1 MNVYILKN
9 ENSSKFLPFM
19 SEQRLE
25 KINGIKAEKVRAEKI
40 CSYAL
45 LRYALF
51 KEYGADESPLFNYG
65 EREKPYLEN
74 YPEIFFNLSHADGWS
89 ACVVS
94 DEEIGVDIQDV
105 RPMRDNVV
113 RKICTEQEFMLISDG
128 SNSTSLETTCSLWCM
143 KESYGKL
150 TGKGFAE
157 GFDKIETSELLR
169 SGKLKIMTL
178 QNGMFLSVCS
188 YDTITGIEP
197 VILTADDVY
206 RVLSKLLKSN

>member
-1 MNVYILKN
+1 MIVYILKN
-9 ENSSKFLPFM
+9 ENQEALLPFM

-51 KEYGADESPLFNYG
+51 MEYGVTEPPVFSYG
-65 EREKPYLEN
+65 DREKPYLKN

-89 ACVVS
+89 ACAVS
-94 DEEIGVDIQDV
+94 DEEIGIDLQDY
-105 RPMRDNVV
+105 RPMKYDISE
-113 RKICTEQEFMLISDG
+113 KICTKKEIYEVYGGDNPTPS
-128 SNSTSLETTCSLWCM
+128 ETACRLWCM

-157 GFDKIETSELLR
+157 GFDTIETSELLEK
-169 SGKLKIMTL
+169 GVLKEKNLKLENKDF
-178 QNGMFLSVCS
+178 FLSVCG
-188 YDTITGIEP
+188 YKPIDEIETEC
-197 VILTADDVY
+197 VTEKDVRYIL
-206 RVLSKLLKSN
+206 S